1 MVNDEDIFFGD
12 GAFVVFVYCMGG
24 VRVLI
29 KRINICIIDCLKYVV
44 YIGIF

>member
-12 GAFVVFVYCMGG
+12 GVFVVFVYCMGG

-29 KRINICIIDCLKYVV
+29 KRKNIIDCLKYVFN
-44 YIGIF
+44 IGLF